1 MRKFDALGMAGLLM
15 LLTGAVI
22 FMGQDSWV
30 PLWMAWTVGPL
41 FWYLGFAIA
50 IVWGFCRFF
59 GYAAEEANA
68 DETETTPVIVIQ
80 PQTVRRRFLGP
91 VGVTHEIPSMGGFI
105 W

>member
-1 MRKFDALGMAGLLM
+1 MRKFDALGMAGVVM

-22 FMGQDSWV
+22 FMGQDSFV
-30 PLWMAWTVGPL
+30 PLWLAWTVGPL
-41 FWYLGFAIA
+41 LWYLGFAIA

-59 GYAAEEANA
+59 GQPETTEES
-68 DETETTPVIVIQ
+68 ETTPVIVVQ
-80 PQTVRRRFLGP
+80 PQPVQRRFLGP

>member
-1 MRKFDALGMAGLLM
+1 MRKFDAVGMAGTLM

-22 FMGQDSWV
+22 FMGQDSFV
-30 PLWMAWTVGPL
+30 PLWVAWTVGPL
-41 FWYLGFAIA
+41 FWYLGFAMA

-59 GYAAEEANA
+59 AMPVEAEET
-68 DETETTPVIVIQ
+68 DTTPVIVLQ
-80 PQTVRRRFLGP
+80 PQPVQRRFTGP